1 MEVEED
7 KGKKEEVD
15 EKKVEKQGA
24 EEKNKKV
31 EQNESMGAPPI
42 IISP

>member
-15 EKKVEKQGA
+15 EKKVEKLWV

-31 EQNESMGAPPI
+31 E
-42 IISP
+42 